1 MNELNKIGEALFN
14 KIRGRF
20 PSVTIGDEEG
30 NVTNEPE
37 LARFFDFDYT
47 VAGNVLGKV
56 SISVDKDDGLTVIF
70 STDFIKDQDKTT
82 RDAWYSFLK
91 GLRVFSKKRMLNFSI
106 RDITK
111 SNLNKRDYKFLAN
124 NPKEG
129 QMTEA
134 KLYGTGKI
142 SYQNVDNARI
152 VIKHNNHVNNEVS
165 ASRTRN
171 IGSIYI
177 ESGQGERFRY
187 PFNHLSGARAMAR
200 HVAEGGMP
208 FDEFGAHIVSLSEEM
223 NKLRKFKNY
232 MGRSAVMA
240 ESLGEY
246 VDVVKDRIGTV
257 KKTIESLQKQKYYA
271 EAFASFETPIMEDVP
286 TDVSE
291 NWIDQLTIRQFNEE
305 LKDVFPYIYKLVSE
319 ATKATLLGPDEL
331 AEVASDCWDGY
342 KKDGKQPGTGKN
354 KGKKVN
360 KCVPEDAQLEQG
372 FDAIMGQF
380 SEDAQDKKVCKDC
393 GDTFDKPTTD
403 CKHDSH
409 DPAGNYWVDASDGTS
424 NLGENWKSV
433 AAGIALLAGVWGVND
448 QLAQAAYKN
457 SAQLQ
462 QLISLH
468 QQAEAS
474 GNDAYAD
481 KLERRIGNHK
491 SRLDIGK
498 GEVMDKDGNPKVVTD
513 DDNNEERRI
522 ARIWKQISYYEKEA
536 KRTTNDT
543 KQNHLMQMASDL
555 RDTLPTNEGSDMKE
569 QQTPLSEFI
578 LSYFDREA
586 RAFPKGETAILT
598 MVEKEYGDHFIEPAK
613 QFIEQVSATFE
624 NFYMK
629 TNPQQMQQE
638 GSMVDNV
645 KKKYNKFM
653 WDKVWQLKKPKEIM
667 AQIRNF
673 PDEQLMLH
681 MQHSELSDH
690 SPGTEARLRKQLVTR
705 ELRRRFGAGF
715 NKKMAAS
722 QAQ

>member
-457 SAQLQ
+457 SAQ
-462 QLISLH
+462 
-468 QQAEAS
+468 
-474 GNDAYAD
+474 
-481 KLERRIGNHK
+481 IG
-491 SRLDIGK
+491 
-498 GEVMDKDGNPKVVTD
+498 
-513 DDNNEERRI
+513 
-522 ARIWKQISYYEKEA
+522 
-536 KRTTNDT
+536 
-543 KQNHLMQMASDL
+543 
-555 RDTLPTNEGSDMKE
+555 
-569 QQTPLSEFI
+569 
-578 LSYFDREA
+578 
-586 RAFPKGETAILT
+586 RAH
-598 MVEKEYGDHFIEPAK
+598 V
-613 QFIEQVSATFE
+613 
-624 NFYMK
+624 
-629 TNPQQMQQE
+629 
-638 GSMVDNV
+638 
-645 KKKYNKFM
+645 
-653 WDKVWQLKKPKEIM
+653 
-667 AQIRNF
+667 
-673 PDEQLMLH
+673 
-681 MQHSELSDH
+681 
-690 SPGTEARLRKQLVTR
+690 
-705 ELRRRFGAGF
+705 
-715 NKKMAAS
+715 
-722 QAQ
+722 